1 MKLPISLIGRI
12 NILKMSILPK
22 YLYLFQSIPLSPPN
36 SFFLDLQKLFR
47 NFIWNNRRSRL
58 RISLLYLPY
67 ERGGLQLP
75 NLKWYFWAAQIKAAM
90 FYFVNEQIPVWV
102 SMESTEIK
110 IPPNLYLYSADKKT
124 LNKQTKNPFL
134 KNTIMIWFETH
145 NYLGEMTQ
153 LSRFTPIFGN
163 NNFLPGR
170 ADAGFKFW
178 FDQGIRK
185 VSDIFRNNT
194 LMSFE
199 QLRRTFS
206 IPVKQLRNFIL
217 TTQGNSLEIPT
228 YSSLENT
235 VIKHLNGRGQV
246 SALYKLFM
254 ENSKESTQSILEAWR
269 NDLQMD
275 ISEDEWYKSCSLAQ
289 SQTINVQ
296 SQLLQYKWLTRQYI
310 TLSKMHYFNSN
321 ILDTCIKCGVD
332 RGSLFHCIWKCPHVK
347 IFWEK
352 VINLLSQIIGDVIPL
367 HLKICILN
375 IYPNNFVPAANNRAL
390 LTIGLLEAKRCIAM
404 CWKNQK
410 ICGLSQWLNGLTSI
424 LTMEK
429 ITYALR
435 NKLDKFWAI
444 WSKFY
449 NFLENCN
456 VYTVDLTA

>member
-1 MKLPISLIGRI
+1 
-12 NILKMSILPK
+12 
-22 YLYLFQSIPLSPPN
+22 
-36 SFFLDLQKLFR
+36 
-47 NFIWNNRRSRL
+47 
-58 RISLLYLPY
+58 
-67 ERGGLQLP
+67 
-75 NLKWYFWAAQIKAAM
+75 
-90 FYFVNEQIPVWV
+90 
-102 SMESTEIK
+102 
-110 IPPNLYLYSADKKT
+110 
-124 LNKQTKNPFL
+124 
-134 KNTIMIWFETH
+134 
-145 NYLGEMTQ
+145 
-153 LSRFTPIFGN
+153 
-163 NNFLPGR
+163 
-170 ADAGFKFW
+170 
-178 FDQGIRK
+178 
-185 VSDIFRNNT
+185 
-194 LMSFE
+194 MSFE
-199 QLRRTFS
+199 QLRSTFS
-206 IPVKQLRNFIL
+206 IPVKHFFKFLQLRNFIL

-235 VIKHLNGRGQV
+235 VIKNLNGRGQV

-296 SQLLQYKWLTRQYI
+296 SQLLQYKWLTRQYL
-310 TLSKMHYFNSN
+310 TPSKMHYFNSN

-332 RGSLFHCIWKCPHVK
+332 RGILFHCIWECPHVK

-352 VINLLSQIIGDVIPL
+352 VINLLSQIIGDVISL
-367 HLKICILN
+367 HPKICILN
-375 IYPNNFVPAANNRAL
+375 IYPNNFVPAANNRTL